1 MNVVGHVSYFA
12 NIVSLTAASCWGN
25 KLQTR
30 ANGRCKYTME
40 ATQTTASLRW
50 ELELFHIHALE
61 LRILRIATETMA
73 TDSGESIDGHA
84 GN

>member
-1 MNVVGHVSYFA
+1 MVGA
-12 NIVSLTAASCWGN
+12 NIQWKLLRRRQVSDG
-25 KLQTR
+25 
-30 ANGRCKYTME
+30 
-40 ATQTTASLRW
+40 

-73 TDSGESIDGHA
+73 TDSVESIDGHA